1 MNEDQNSNTRVL
13 IVEDQQD
20 VLLILQ
26 KVIDYLGF
34 EMDIACDGEVAI
46 KKLSENDF
54 AIVISDINMPKLD
67 GVQLLKHIKATYT
80 DIDVLISTGYPQD
93 YQQKD
98 IMTDGATDYIVKPF
112 SVVELSQKLKDIV
125 SKRQLSK

>member
-67 GVQLLKHIKATYT
+67 GLSATKILK
-80 DIDVLISTGYPQD
+80 
-93 YQQKD
+93 
-98 IMTDGATDYIVKPF
+98 
-112 SVVELSQKLKDIV
+112 
-125 SKRQLSK
+125 